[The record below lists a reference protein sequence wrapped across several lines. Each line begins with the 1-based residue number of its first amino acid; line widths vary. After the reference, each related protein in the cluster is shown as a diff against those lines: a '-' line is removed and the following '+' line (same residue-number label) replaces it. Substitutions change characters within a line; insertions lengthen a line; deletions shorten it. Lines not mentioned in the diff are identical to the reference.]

1 MWSVRRA
8 GFWFNCGVSF
18 NLKAPHFR
26 LSGCCS
32 HATTLHL
39 VSIET
44 RQLDTGGR
52 RSRSHWW
59 SQLQFNEGRRRGR
72 GWRTQSGRERSAP
85 RGTLPPDFVS
95 LNRDAVKAG
104 TVTPKELSQ
113 YRAQGGGAKTQR
125 PAPTQQRGGASQRPA
140 IPDVTFGV
148 PTWPSSPLSDLLSH
162 QYARR
167 RQDEQRSRNQTSNQP
182 QQHRMKPGADT
193 RTSLLRKGRALPV
206 TQPLIRRTHF
216 TQVPP
221 ALDTFR
227 DQEVLSRGEDQDE
240 KTKREDQDEKTKR
253 EDQDE
258 KNKRKDQDEKNK
270 RKDQDEKNKRKDQ
283 DEKNKRKD
291 QDEKNKRKDQDE
303 KTKREDQDEKNK
315 REDQDEKNKRKDQ
328 DEKTKREDQD
338 EKNKREDQDEK
349 NKRKDQDEKNKR
361 KDQHEKTKREDQER
375 GSGSGLNKHLLSNKT
390 HEA

>member
-1 MWSVRRA
+1 MKD
-8 GFWFNCGVSF
+8 GGV
-18 NLKAPHFR
+18 AEV
-26 LSGCCS
+26 LSS
-32 HATTLHL
+32 
-39 VSIET
+39 
-44 RQLDTGGR
+44 
-52 RSRSHWW
+52 
-59 SQLQFNEGRRRGR
+59 
-72 GWRTQSGRERSAP
+72 WRTQSGRERSAP

-182 QQHRMKPGADT
+182 QQHR
-193 RTSLLRKGRALPV
+193 
-206 TQPLIRRTHF
+206 
-216 TQVPP
+216 VPP

-240 KTKREDQDEKTKR
+240 KTKREDQDEK
-253 EDQDE
+253 
-258 KNKRKDQDEKNK
+258 NKRKDQD
-270 RKDQDEKNKRKDQ
+270 
-283 DEKNKRKD
+283 
-291 QDEKNKRKDQDE
+291 
-303 KTKREDQDEKNK
+303 
-315 REDQDEKNKRKDQ
+315 
-328 DEKTKREDQD
+328 
-338 EKNKREDQDEK
+338 
-349 NKRKDQDEKNKR
+349 
-361 KDQHEKTKREDQER
+361 EKTKREDQER